1 MRSRFYIALIA
12 VICSVLL
19 AACDTDSNIPS
30 PDKDFFMKLY
40 GGDGDQSGVDLLTL
54 DDGNFLLLG
63 NSMLGVTKRI
73 YLVKADSEGKILWQK
88 KFGDVL
94 QVTEAKDIE
103 PISDGNFVILATVEN
118 SPDNLDVKL
127 IRITADGQAIDSVIY
142 GSGNMK
148 NDNARSVTPLLDGG
162 FIITGSTQH
171 DTARVSTVDPDAFS
185 NIFHFRCNAS
195 LKFDPNWYEFYGA
208 TGKLDFGTKV
218 IQSTNDRFYVFGS
231 SNQDHPGNQIGK
243 INMQYYSI
251 SGGGIVS
258 SNVGYL
264 GQFNQDTRSSFVCKV
279 PTALG
284 EGYLIIGT
292 KTSNT
297 GATTLQ
303 VSKLRSPL
311 RFNSIDDV
319 QLDEDISIE
328 NRTLDAVS
336 AAPSVAAPSGYFL
349 LANELRSVGTTNI
362 WLTKIDQSAR
372 LQWSVSL
379 GSEEE
384 NDKAAAVQELP
395 NGKIIVLGTVGIG
408 DNQTKMA
415 LFKLNSSGRL
425 QD

>member
-1 MRSRFYIALIA
+1 MVRSRFYIALVA
-12 VICSVLL
+12 VIGSVL
-19 AACDTDSNIPS
+19 AACDTDGNITS
-30 PDKDFFMKLY
+30 PDENFFMKLY
-40 GGDGDQSGVDLLTL
+40 GGDGDQSGVDFIAL

-73 YLVKADSEGKILWQK
+73 FLVKADPEGKIIWQK
-88 KFGDVL
+88 KFGNVS

-103 PISDGNFVILATVEN
+103 PIGDGNFAILAN
-118 SPDNLDVKL
+118 FANGPDDLDVKL
-127 IRITADGQAIDSVIY
+127 IRITADGEAIDSVSY
-142 GSGNMK
+142 GSGNRK

-171 DTARVSTVDPDAFS
+171 DTAQVSTVDPDAFS

-195 LKFDPNWYEFYGA
+195 LVFDPNWYEFYGA

-218 IQSTNDRFYVFGS
+218 MQESNDRFYVFGS

-258 SNVGYL
+258 NNVGYL

-279 PTALG
+279 PAALG
-284 EGYLIIGT
+284 GGYLVIGT

-311 RFNSIDDV
+311 RFNPVDDV

-328 NRTLDAVS
+328 NRTLDAMS
-336 AAPSVAAPSGYFL
+336 AAPAVAGGSGYFL
-349 LANELRSVGTTNI
+349 LANEQRSVGTTNI